1 MIGGGSLALDLGSAV
16 GYLLLDTSNFKKGL
30 TTASQ
35 DMQTFFD
42 KSTKAGDKM
51 TALSSAMGKVGS
63 TLTKTVTLPLVGLG
77 TLSVKT
83 AATFE
88 SAMSQVQATMGLTA
102 DSTADLNGQTVN
114 TMDALSSLAKQ
125 MGAETKF
132 SATEAAEAINNM
144 AMAGYTVNEI
154 YGALPEVLN
163 LASAGALDLDYA
175 TQLAANGLNVMGYG
189 TDRLS
194 ELSNKLAVT
203 ASSAY
208 GSVSDFG
215 EGLLVAGGAAK
226 SANLNFTDI
235 FTALGILGDAGI
247 SAAEGGTKLRNVIL
261 SLYAPTDVAAE
272 ELNTLGIQTQDANG
286 NVRDFQEVLK
296 DLSGALDELS
306 EADRINAI
314 NTIFNKADIAGVNAL
329 LSNCTDRWDE
339 LSSTIDNAGDAA
351 GQMSD
356 TQLNNLNGQLTILK
370 SGLEGLAIAFGEAL
384 LPLVKDVTAFIQ
396 SVVTWLNN
404 LNDEQVQT
412 ITKVLEFAAAL
423 GPILL
428 IGSKVVAGL
437 NSIATLITNFAPL
450 VTTFGSTVAGLAAP
464 ILAVIAVIA
473 ALKLAWDNNFGGMR
487 DKLTEFADTVTD
499 RVTVIANFLQTVFTA
514 FMGVI
519 TELWNSNWMNI
530 RLIFE
535 DVWNAIET
543 IFSSVIA
550 VLTNAI
556 SLFLNV
562 ITGNWSGAWENIK
575 AIFGA
580 VWDAIVSLLN
590 LGLDSILNLFGVI
603 LPSIGQAA
611 TNAWNAIKT
620 AFVNVWNSI
629 IGWFKTAIND
639 PEEIL
644 LTLVPKMLAAGAQIF
659 NSLWDGLK
667 GVWES
672 ITSWVSDCVDWITE
686 KVTFW
691 QNQSDKVSQSS
702 GSTNGSHASGL
713 DYVPFDGYRAT
724 LHQGERVLTQE
735 ENKYYNNGYRSG
747 GNTFNFYS
755 PEAIDAVTA
764 AREFKKV
771 QRQLAEGVS

>member
-1 MIGGGSLALDLGSAV
+1 MALDLGSAV

-51 TALSSAMGKVGS
+51 TALSSSMGKVGS

-102 DSTADLNGQTVN
+102 DSTSELNGQTVN

-144 AMAGYTVNEI
+144 AMAGYDVNEI

-226 SANLNFTDI
+226 SANLDFTDI

-261 SLYAPTDVAAE
+261 SLYAPTDTAAE

-286 NVRDFQEVLK
+286 NVRDFQDVLK
-296 DLSGALDELS
+296 DLSGALDGLS
-306 EADRINAI
+306 ESDRLNAI

-370 SGLEGLAIAFGEAL
+370 SGLEGLGIAFGEAL
-384 LPLVKDVTAFIQ
+384 LPFVKDVTAFIQ
-396 SVVTWLNN
+396 SIVTWLNS

-412 ITKVLEFAAAL
+412 ISRILEIAAAV
-423 GPILL
+423 GPLLL

-437 NSIATLITNFAPL
+437 NSIAALVANFAPL
-450 VTTFGSTVAGLAAP
+450 VTAFGSTVAGLAVP
-464 ILAVIAVIA
+464 ILAVVAVIA
-473 ALKLAWDNNFGGMR
+473 ALKLAWDTNFGGMR
-487 DKLTEFADTVTD
+487 DTLTEFIDTVTD
-499 RVTVIANFLQTVFTA
+499 RVTVIAEFLQTIFTA
-514 FMGVI
+514 FMGVLTNI
-519 TELWNSNWMNI
+519 WQSNWMNI

-535 DVWNAIET
+535 DVWNVIET
-543 IFSSVIA
+543 VFGSVIE
-550 VLTNAI
+550 VITNAL

-575 AIFGA
+575 SIFSA
-580 VWDAIVSLLN
+580 VWDAIGSLLN
-590 LGLDSILNLFGVI
+590 LALDLILNAFVVVIPKLFM
-603 LPSIGQAA
+603 AA
-611 TNAWNAIKT
+611 TNAWNSIKDAFSQVWDAIM
-620 AFVNVWNSI
+620 S
-629 IGWFKTAIND
+629 WFGEAIND
-639 PEEIL
+639 PVGTVESI
-644 LTLVPKMLAAGAQIF
+644 AGALFDAGASIF

-667 GVWES
+667 SIWEG
-672 ITSWVSDCVDWITE
+672 IVSWVEDCVNWISE
-686 KVTFW
+686 KVKFW
-691 QNQSDKVSQSS
+691 RDQSNKVAQSS
-702 GSTNGSHASGL
+702 GSSNGSHASGL

-735 ENKYYNNGYRSG
+735 ENKRYNNGYRSG
-747 GNTFNFYS
+747 GDTFNFYS

>member
-1 MIGGGSLALDLGSAV
+1 MALDLGSAV

-102 DSTADLNGQTVN
+102 DSTAELNGQTVN

-144 AMAGYTVNEI
+144 AMAGYDVNEI

-226 SANLNFTDI
+226 SANLDFTDI

-261 SLYAPTDVAAE
+261 SLYAPTDTGAE
-272 ELNTLGIQTQDANG
+272 KLEALGVQTQDADG

-296 DLSGALDELS
+296 DLGGALDGLS
-306 EADRINAI
+306 ESDRLNAI

-339 LSSTIDNAGDAA
+339 LSATIDNAGDAA
-351 GQMSD
+351 GQMSE
-356 TQLNNLNGQLTILK
+356 TQLDNLNGQLTILK

-396 SVVTWLNN
+396 NVVTWLND

-412 ITKVLEFAAAL
+412 ITRILEIAAAV
-423 GPILL
+423 GPLLL

-437 NSIATLITNFAPL
+437 NSIATLIGNFAPL
-450 VTTFGSTVAGLAAP
+450 VATFGSTIAGLAAP
-464 ILAVIAVIA
+464 ILAVIAVIV
-473 ALKLAWDNNFGGMR
+473 ALKLAWDTNFGGMR
-487 DKLTEFADTVTD
+487 DTLTEFIDTVTD
-499 RVTVIANFLQTVFTA
+499 RVTVIAEFLQTIFTA

-535 DVWNAIET
+535 DVWNVIET
-543 IFSSVIA
+543 VFGSVIE
-550 VLTNAI
+550 VITNAL

-575 AIFGA
+575 AIFSA
-580 VWDAIVSLLN
+580 VWDAIVSVFN
-590 LGLDSILNLFGVI
+590 LALDAILNLFGVI

-611 TNAWNAIKT
+611 TNVINAVKE
-620 AFVNVWNSI
+620 AFVNTWNSVVE
-629 IGWFKTAIND
+629 WFTTAVQD
-639 PEEIL
+639 PVQTIEDI
-644 LTLVPKMLAAGAQIF
+644 KDAMFSAGAAAF
-659 NSLWDGLK
+659 SALWDGLK
-667 GVWES
+667 SIWES
-672 ITSWVSDCVDWITE
+672 ITSWVSECVSWLSE
-686 KVTFW
+686 KVKFW
-691 QNQSDKVSQSS
+691 QDQSSKVSQSS
-702 GSTNGSHASGL
+702 GSNGSHASGL

-735 ENKYYNNGYRSG
+735 ENKRYSKGYSSG
-747 GNTFNFYS
+747 GDTFNFYS

>member
-1 MIGGGSLALDLGSAV
+1 MALDLGSAV

-102 DSTADLNGQTVN
+102 DSTSELNGQTVN
-114 TMDALSSLAKQ
+114 TMDSLSSLAKQ

-144 AMAGYTVNEI
+144 AMAGYGVNEI

-226 SANLNFTDI
+226 SANLDFTDI

-261 SLYAPTDVAAE
+261 SLYAPTDTAAE

-286 NVRDFQEVLK
+286 NVRDFQDVLK
-296 DLSGALDELS
+296 DLSGALDGLS
-306 EADRINAI
+306 ESDRLNAI

-370 SGLEGLAIAFGEAL
+370 SGLEGLGIAFGEAL

-396 SVVTWLNN
+396 SIVTWLNG

-412 ITKVLEFAAAL
+412 ISRILEIAAAV
-423 GPILL
+423 GPLLL
-428 IGSKVVAGL
+428 IGSKVVNGL
-437 NSIATLITNFAPL
+437 NSIATLVANFAPL
-450 VTTFGSTVAGLAAP
+450 LTTFGSTVAGLAVP
-464 ILAVIAVIA
+464 ILAVVAVIA
-473 ALKLAWDNNFGGMR
+473 ALKLAWDTNFGGMR
-487 DKLTEFADTVTD
+487 DTLTEFIDTVTD
-499 RVTVIANFLQTVFTA
+499 RVTVIAEFLQTIFTA

-519 TELWNSNWMNI
+519 TNIWQSNWMNI

-535 DVWNAIET
+535 DVWNVIET
-543 IFSSVIA
+543 VFGSVIE
-550 VLTNAI
+550 VITNAL

-575 AIFGA
+575 SIFSA
-580 VWDAIVSLLN
+580 VWDAIGSLLN
-590 LGLDSILNLFGVI
+590 LALDLILNAFVVVIPKLFM
-603 LPSIGQAA
+603 AA
-611 TNAWNAIKT
+611 TNAWNSIKDAFSQVWDAIM
-620 AFVNVWNSI
+620 S
-629 IGWFKTAIND
+629 WFGEAIND
-639 PEEIL
+639 PVGTVESI
-644 LTLVPKMLAAGAQIF
+644 AGALFDAGASIF

-667 GVWES
+667 SIWEG
-672 ITSWVSDCVDWITE
+672 IVSWVEDCVNWISE
-686 KVTFW
+686 KVKFW
-691 QNQSDKVSQSS
+691 RDQSNKVAQSS
-702 GSTNGSHASGL
+702 GSSNGSHASGL

-735 ENKYYNNGYRSG
+735 ENKRYNNGYRSG
-747 GNTFNFYS
+747 GDTFNFYS

>member
-1 MIGGGSLALDLGSAV
+1 MALDLGSAV
-16 GYLLLDTSNFKKGL
+16 GYLLLDTSSFKKGL

-63 TLTKTVTLPLVGLG
+63 TLTKSVTLPLVGLG

-102 DSTADLNGQTVN
+102 DSTSELNGQTVN
-114 TMDALSSLAKQ
+114 TMDSLSSLAKQ

-144 AMAGYTVNEI
+144 AMAGYDVNEI
-154 YGALPEVLN
+154 YDALPEVLN

-226 SANLNFTDI
+226 SANLDFTDI

-247 SAAEGGTKLRNVIL
+247 SASEGGTKLRNVIL
-261 SLYAPTDVAAE
+261 SLYAPTDTGAQKLEA
-272 ELNTLGIQTQDANG
+272 LGVQTQDADG
-286 NVRDFQEVLK
+286 NVRDFQDVLK
-296 DLSGALDELS
+296 DLSGALDGLS
-306 EADRINAI
+306 ESDRLNAI

-351 GQMSD
+351 GQMSE
-356 TQLNNLNGQLTILK
+356 TQLDNLNGQLTILK

-396 SVVTWLNN
+396 SLVTWLNN
-404 LNDEQVQT
+404 LDESQVQT
-412 ITKVLEFAAAL
+412 ITKILELAAAI

-428 IGSKVVAGL
+428 IGSKIVAGINML
-437 NSIATLITNFAPL
+437 TTLF
-450 VTTFGSTVAGLAAP
+450 TTFGPIVATIGSTVAGIAAP
-464 ILAVIAVIA
+464 ILAVIAAIV
-473 ALKLAWDNNFGGMR
+473 ALKLAWDTNFGGMR
-487 DKLTEFADTVTD
+487 DTIMNFISTVID
-499 RVTVIANFLQTVFTA
+499 RVTVIASFLQSAFTT
-514 FMGVI
+514 MMTVI
-519 TELWNSNWMNI
+519 TGLWNSNWMNI

-543 IFSSVIA
+543 IFGSVVTI
-550 VLTNAI
+550 LTSAI
-556 SLFLNV
+556 SLFLNI

-590 LGLDSILNLFGVI
+590 LGLDAILNLFGVI

-611 TNAWNAIKT
+611 TNAWNAIKD
-620 AFVNVWNSI
+620 AFLNVWDAIMS
-629 IGWFKTAIND
+629 WFKEAIHD
-639 PEEIL
+639 PEETIL
-644 LTLVPKMLAAGAQIF
+644 GIADALFNAGASIF
-659 NSLWDGLK
+659 TSLWNGLK
-667 GVWES
+667 SIWSS
-672 ITSWVSDCVDWITE
+672 ITSWVSDCVSWITE
-686 KVTFW
+686 KVSFW
-691 QNQSDKVSQSS
+691 QDQSSKVSQSS
-702 GSTNGSHASGL
+702 GSSNGSHASGL

-735 ENKYYNNGYRSG
+735 ENKRYNNGYRSG
-747 GNTFNFYS
+747 GDTFNFYS
-755 PEAIDAVTA
+755 PESIDAVTA

>member
-1 MIGGGSLALDLGSAV
+1 MALDLGSAV
-16 GYLLLDTSNFKKGL
+16 GYLLLDTSSFRKGL

-42 KSTKAGDKM
+42 KSAKAGDKM
-51 TALSSAMGKVGS
+51 TALSSAMGKAGS

-77 TLSVKT
+77 TISVKT

-102 DSTADLNGQTVN
+102 DSTSELKGQTVN
-114 TMDALSSLAKQ
+114 TMDSLSSLAKQ

-144 AMAGYTVNEI
+144 AMAGYDVNEV
-154 YGALPEVLN
+154 YDALPEVLN

-226 SANLNFTDI
+226 SANLDFTDI

-247 SAAEGGTKLRNVIL
+247 SASEGGTKLRNVIL
-261 SLYAPTDVAAE
+261 SLYAPTDTAAK
-272 ELNTLGIQTQDANG
+272 ELKTLGIQTKDADG
-286 NVRDFQEVLK
+286 NVRNFQDVLK
-296 DLSGALDELS
+296 DLNGALDGLS
-306 EADRINAI
+306 ESDRLNAI

-356 TQLNNLNGQLTILK
+356 TQLDNLNGQLTILK

-396 SVVTWLNN
+396 SIVTWLNN
-404 LNDEQVQT
+404 LNESQVQT
-412 ITKVLEFAAAL
+412 IARILELAAAI

-428 IGSKVVAGL
+428 IGSKIVAGINML
-437 NSIATLITNFAPL
+437 TTLF
-450 VTTFGSTVAGLAAP
+450 TTFGPIVATIGTTVAGIAAP
-464 ILAVIAVIA
+464 ILAVIAAIV
-473 ALKLAWDNNFGGMR
+473 ALKLAWDTNFGGMR
-487 DKLTEFADTVTD
+487 DTIMSFISTVID
-499 RVTVIANFLQTVFTA
+499 RVTVIASFLQSAFTT
-514 FMGVI
+514 MMTII

-543 IFSSVIA
+543 IFGSVVTII
-550 VLTNAI
+550 TSAI

-590 LGLDSILNLFGVI
+590 LGLDAILNLFGVI

-611 TNAWNAIKT
+611 TNAWNAIKD
-620 AFVNVWNSI
+620 AFLNVWDAIMS
-629 IGWFKTAIND
+629 WFKEAIHD
-639 PEEIL
+639 PEETIL
-644 LTLVPKMLAAGAQIF
+644 GIADALFNAGASIF
-659 NSLWDGLK
+659 TSLWNGLK
-667 GVWES
+667 SIWSS
-672 ITSWVSDCVDWITE
+672 ITSWVSDCVSWITE
-686 KVTFW
+686 KVSFW
-691 QNQSDKVSQSS
+691 QDQSSKVSQSS
-702 GSTNGSHASGL
+702 GSSNGSHASGL

-735 ENKYYNNGYRSG
+735 ENKRYNNGYRSG
-747 GNTFNFYS
+747 GDTFNFYS
-755 PEAIDAVTA
+755 PESIDAVTA

>member
-114 TMDALSSLAKQ
+114 TMDSLSSLAKQ

-144 AMAGYTVNEI
+144 AMAGYDVNEI

-272 ELNTLGIQTQDANG
+272 ELNTLGIQTQDADG

-296 DLSGALDELS
+296 DLSGALDGLS
-306 EADRINAI
+306 ESDRLNAI

-450 VTTFGSTVAGLAAP
+450 VTAFVSTVAGLAAP

-473 ALKLAWDNNFGGMR
+473 ALKLAWDTNFGGMQ
-487 DKLTEFADTVTD
+487 DTLTEFIDTVTD
-499 RVTVIANFLQTVFTA
+499 RVTVIAEFLQTIFTA
-514 FMGVI
+514 FIGVFI
-519 TELWNSNWMNI
+519 DNWQSNWMNI

-543 IFSSVIA
+543 VFGSVIE
-550 VLTNAI
+550 VITNAL

-562 ITGNWSGAWENIK
+562 ITLNWSGAWENIK
-575 AIFGA
+575 SIFSA
-580 VWDAIVSLLN
+580 VWDAIGSLLT
-590 LGLDSILNLFGVI
+590 LALDLILNDFVVIIPSLFM
-603 LPSIGQAA
+603 AA
-611 TNAWNAIKT
+611 TNAWNSIKDAFSQVWDAIM
-620 AFVNVWNSI
+620 S
-629 IGWFKTAIND
+629 WFNGAIND
-639 PEEIL
+639 PVGTVESI
-644 LTLVPKMLAAGAQIF
+644 AGALFNAGASIF
-659 NSLWDGLK
+659 NSLWEGLK
-667 GVWES
+667 SIWEG
-672 ITSWVSDCVDWITE
+672 ITSWVEDCVSWISE
-686 KVTFW
+686 KVQFW
-691 QNQSDKVSQSS
+691 RDQSNKVAQSS
-702 GSTNGSHASGL
+702 GSSNGSHASGL

-735 ENKYYNNGYRSG
+735 ENKRYNNGYRSG
-747 GNTFNFYS
+747 GDTFNFYS

>member
-30 TTASQ
+30 TTALQ

-51 TALSSAMGKVGS
+51 TALSSAMRKTGS

-77 TLSVKT
+77 TVSVKT

-102 DSTADLNGQTVN
+102 DSTSELKGQTVN
-114 TMDALSSLAKQ
+114 TMDSLSSLAKQ

-132 SATEAAEAINNM
+132 SATEAAEALNNM
-144 AMAGYTVNEI
+144 AMAGYNVNEI
-154 YGALPEVLN
+154 YDALPEVLN

-296 DLSGALDELS
+296 DLSGALDGLS
-306 EADRINAI
+306 EADRIDAI

-351 GQMSD
+351 EQMSD
-356 TQLNNLNGQLTILK
+356 TQLDNLNGQLTILM

-450 VTTFGSTVAGLAAP
+450 VSAFGSTIAGLAVP
-464 ILAVIAVIA
+464 ILAVIGIIA

-487 DKLTEFADTVTD
+487 DKLTEFVDTVTD

-550 VLTNAI
+550 ILTNAI

-629 IGWFKTAIND
+629 IEWFKTAIND

-691 QNQSDKVSQSS
+691 QKQSDKVSQSS

-735 ENKYYNNGYRSG
+735 ENKYYNSGYRSG
-747 GNTFNFYS
+747 GDTFNFYS

>member
-1 MIGGGSLALDLGSAV
+1 MALDLGSAV

-51 TALSSAMGKVGS
+51 TALSSSMGKVGS

-102 DSTADLNGQTVN
+102 DSTSELNGQTVN

-144 AMAGYTVNEI
+144 AMAGYDVNEI

-226 SANLNFTDI
+226 SANLDFTDI

-261 SLYAPTDVAAE
+261 SLYAPTDTAAE

-286 NVRDFQEVLK
+286 NVRDFQDVLK
-296 DLSGALDELS
+296 DLSGALDGLS
-306 EADRINAI
+306 ESDRLNAI

-370 SGLEGLAIAFGEAL
+370 SGLEGLGIAFGEAL

-396 SVVTWLNN
+396 SIVTWLNS

-412 ITKVLEFAAAL
+412 LSRILEIAAAV
-423 GPILL
+423 GPLLL
-428 IGSKVVAGL
+428 IGSKVVSGL
-437 NSIATLITNFAPL
+437 NSIATLVTNFAPL
-450 VTTFGSTVAGLAAP
+450 LTTFGSTVAGLAVP
-464 ILAVIAVIA
+464 ILAVVAVIA
-473 ALKLAWDNNFGGMR
+473 ALKLAWDTNFGGMR
-487 DKLTEFADTVTD
+487 DTLTEFIDTVTD
-499 RVTVIANFLQTVFTA
+499 RVTVIAEFLQTIFTA
-514 FMGVI
+514 FMGVLTNI
-519 TELWNSNWMNI
+519 WQSNWMNI

-535 DVWNAIET
+535 DVWNVIET
-543 IFSSVIA
+543 VFGSVIE
-550 VLTNAI
+550 VITNAL

-575 AIFGA
+575 SIFSA
-580 VWDAIVSLLN
+580 VWDAIGSLLN
-590 LGLDSILNLFGVI
+590 LALDLILNAFVVVIPKLFM
-603 LPSIGQAA
+603 AA
-611 TNAWNAIKT
+611 TNAWNSIKDAFSQVWDAIM
-620 AFVNVWNSI
+620 S
-629 IGWFKTAIND
+629 WFGEAIND
-639 PEEIL
+639 PVGTVESI
-644 LTLVPKMLAAGAQIF
+644 AGALFDAGASIF

-667 GVWES
+667 SIWEG
-672 ITSWVSDCVDWITE
+672 IVSWVEDCVSWISE
-686 KVTFW
+686 KVKFW
-691 QNQSDKVSQSS
+691 RDQSNKVAQSS
-702 GSTNGSHASGL
+702 GSSNGSHASGL

-735 ENKYYNNGYRSG
+735 ENKRYNNGYRSG
-747 GNTFNFYS
+747 GDTFNFYS

>member
-1 MIGGGSLALDLGSAV
+1 MALDLGSAV

-51 TALSSAMGKVGS
+51 TALSSAMRKTGS

-77 TLSVKT
+77 TVSVKT

-102 DSTADLNGQTVN
+102 DSTSELKGQTVN
-114 TMDALSSLAKQ
+114 TMDSLSSLAKQ

-132 SATEAAEAINNM
+132 SATEAAEALNNM
-144 AMAGYTVNEI
+144 AMAGYNVNEI
-154 YGALPEVLN
+154 YDALPEVLN

-247 SAAEGGTKLRNVIL
+247 SASEGGTKLRNVIL

-296 DLSGALDELS
+296 DLSGALDGLS

-351 GQMSD
+351 EQMSD
-356 TQLNNLNGQLTILK
+356 TQLDNLNGQLTILM

-450 VTTFGSTVAGLAAP
+450 VSAFGSTIAGLAVP
-464 ILAVIAVIA
+464 ILAVIGIIA

-487 DKLTEFADTVTD
+487 DKLTEFVDTVTD

-550 VLTNAI
+550 ILTNAI

-691 QNQSDKVSQSS
+691 QKQSDKVSQSS

-735 ENKYYNNGYRSG
+735 ENKYYNSGYKSS

>member
-1 MIGGGSLALDLGSAV
+1 LALDLGSAV

-102 DSTADLNGQTVN
+102 DSTSELNGQTVN
-114 TMDALSSLAKQ
+114 TMDSLSSLAKQ

-144 AMAGYTVNEI
+144 AMAGYDVNEI

-226 SANLNFTDI
+226 SANLDFTDI

-261 SLYAPTDVAAE
+261 SLYAPTDTAAK
-272 ELNTLGIQTQDANG
+272 ELSTLGIETQDTNG
-286 NVRDFQEVLK
+286 NVRDFQDVLK
-296 DLSGALDELS
+296 DLSGALDGLS
-306 EADRINAI
+306 ESDRLEAI

-339 LSSTIDNAGDAA
+339 LSATIDNAGDAA
-351 GQMSD
+351 GQMSE
-356 TQLNNLNGQLTILK
+356 TQLDNLNGQLTILK

-396 SVVTWLNN
+396 NVVTWLNN

-412 ITKVLEFAAAL
+412 ITRILEIAAAV

-437 NSIATLITNFAPL
+437 NSIATLIGNFAPL

-464 ILAVIAVIA
+464 ILAVIAVIV
-473 ALKLAWDNNFGGMR
+473 ALKLAWDTNFGGMR
-487 DKLTEFADTVTD
+487 DTLTEFISTVTD
-499 RVTVIANFLQTVFTA
+499 RVTVIAEFLQTVFTA

-543 IFSSVIA
+543 IFGSVVTVITSA
-550 VLTNAI
+550 L
-556 SLFLNV
+556 SLFLNI

-575 AIFGA
+575 SIFSA
-580 VWDAIVSLLN
+580 VWDAIVSVFN
-590 LGLDSILNLFGVI
+590 LALDAILNLFGVI

-611 TNAWNAIKT
+611 TNVINAVSD
-620 AFVNVWNSI
+620 AFVNAWNSI
-629 IGWFKTAIND
+629 VEWFTTAVQD
-639 PEEIL
+639 PVQTIESI
-644 LTLVPKMLAAGAQIF
+644 KDAMFSAGASAF
-659 NSLWDGLK
+659 TALWDGLK
-667 GVWES
+667 GIWES
-672 ITSWVSDCVDWITE
+672 ITSWVSECVSWITK
-686 KVTFW
+686 KVKFW
-691 QNQSDKVSQSS
+691 QDQSGKVSQSS
-702 GSTNGSHASGL
+702 GSNGSHASGL

-735 ENKYYNNGYRSG
+735 ENKRYSSGYGSG
-747 GNTFNFYS
+747 GDTFNFYS

>member
-30 TTASQ
+30 TTALQ

-51 TALSSAMGKVGS
+51 TALSSAMRKTGS

-77 TLSVKT
+77 TVSVKT

-102 DSTADLNGQTVN
+102 DSTSELKGQTVN
-114 TMDALSSLAKQ
+114 TMDSLSSLAKQ

-132 SATEAAEAINNM
+132 SATEAAEALNNM
-144 AMAGYTVNEI
+144 AMAGYNVNEI
-154 YGALPEVLN
+154 YDALPEVLN

-296 DLSGALDELS
+296 DLSGALDGLS

-351 GQMSD
+351 EQMSD
-356 TQLNNLNGQLTILK
+356 TQLDNLNGQLTILM

-450 VTTFGSTVAGLAAP
+450 VSAFGSTIAGLAVP
-464 ILAVIAVIA
+464 ILAVIGIIA

-487 DKLTEFADTVTD
+487 DKLTEFVDTVTD

-550 VLTNAI
+550 ILTNAI

-629 IGWFKTAIND
+629 IEWFKTAIND

-691 QNQSDKVSQSS
+691 QKQSDKVSQSS

-735 ENKYYNNGYRSG
+735 ENKYYNSGYRSG
-747 GNTFNFYS
+747 GDTFNFYS

>member
-1 MIGGGSLALDLGSAV
+1 MALDLGSAV

-114 TMDALSSLAKQ
+114 TMDSLSSLAKQ

-144 AMAGYTVNEI
+144 AMAGYDVNEI

-226 SANLNFTDI
+226 SANLDFTDI

-272 ELNTLGIQTQDANG
+272 ELNTLGIQTQDADG

-296 DLSGALDELS
+296 DLSGALDGLS
-306 EADRINAI
+306 ESDRLNAI

-384 LPLVKDVTAFIQ
+384 LPLVKDVTEFIQ
-396 SVVTWLNN
+396 NVVTWLNN
-404 LNDEQVQT
+404 LNDEQVQM

-437 NSIATLITNFAPL
+437 NSIAALITNFAPL
-450 VTTFGSTVAGLAAP
+450 VTAFGSTVAGLAAP

-473 ALKLAWDNNFGGMR
+473 ALKMAWDTNFGGMQ
-487 DKLTEFADTVTD
+487 DTITMFISTVTD
-499 RVTVIANFLQTVFTA
+499 RVTVITEFLQTAFTA
-514 FMGVI
+514 FMSVV

-543 IFSSVIA
+543 IFGSVVTVITSA
-550 VLTNAI
+550 L
-556 SLFLNV
+556 SLFLNL

-575 AIFGA
+575 SIFSA
-580 VWDAIVSLLN
+580 VWDAIGSLLT
-590 LGLDSILNLFGVI
+590 LALDLILNAFVVIIPSLFM
-603 LPSIGQAA
+603 AA
-611 TNAWNAIKT
+611 TNAWNSIKDAFSQVWDAIM
-620 AFVNVWNSI
+620 S
-629 IGWFKTAIND
+629 WFNGAIND
-639 PEEIL
+639 PVGTVEGIAGDL
-644 LTLVPKMLAAGAQIF
+644 FNAGASIF
-659 NSLWDGLK
+659 NSLWEGLK
-667 GVWES
+667 SIWEG
-672 ITSWVSDCVDWITE
+672 ITSWVEDCVSWISE
-686 KVTFW
+686 KVQFW
-691 QNQSDKVSQSS
+691 RDQSNKVAQSS
-702 GSTNGSHASGL
+702 GSSNGSHASGL

-735 ENKYYNNGYRSG
+735 ENKRYNNGYRSG
-747 GNTFNFYS
+747 GDTFNFYS

>member
-16 GYLLLDTSNFKKGL
+16 GYLLLDTSNFKKSL

-51 TALSSAMGKVGS
+51 TALSSAMGKAGS

-102 DSTADLNGQTVN
+102 DSTSELNGQTVN
-114 TMDALSSLAKQ
+114 TMDSLSSLAKQ

-144 AMAGYTVNEI
+144 AMAGYDVNEI

-296 DLSGALDELS
+296 DLSGALDGLS

-351 GQMSD
+351 EQMSD
-356 TQLNNLNGQLTILK
+356 TQLDNLNGQLTILM

-450 VTTFGSTVAGLAAP
+450 VSAFGSTIAGLAVP
-464 ILAVIAVIA
+464 ILAVIGIIA

-487 DKLTEFADTVTD
+487 DKLTEFVDTVTD

-550 VLTNAI
+550 ILTNAI

-575 AIFGA
+575 VIFGA

-691 QNQSDKVSQSS
+691 QKQSDKVSQSS

-747 GNTFNFYS
+747 GDTFNFYS

>member
-1 MIGGGSLALDLGSAV
+1 MALDLGSAV
-16 GYLLLDTSNFKKGL
+16 GYLLLDTSSFKKGL

-51 TALSSAMGKVGS
+51 TALSSSMGKVGS

-114 TMDALSSLAKQ
+114 TMDSLSSLAKQ

-144 AMAGYTVNEI
+144 AMAGYDVNEI

-189 TDRLS
+189 TDRLA

-226 SANLNFTDI
+226 SANLDFTDI

-272 ELNTLGIQTQDANG
+272 ELNTLGIQTQDADG

-296 DLSGALDELS
+296 DLSGALDGLS
-306 EADRINAI
+306 ESDRLNAI

-384 LPLVKDVTAFIQ
+384 LPLVKDVTAAIQ
-396 SVVTWLNN
+396 AIVTWLNN

-450 VTTFGSTVAGLAAP
+450 ITAFGSTIAGIAAP

-473 ALKLAWDNNFGGMR
+473 ALKLAWDTNFGGMQ
-487 DKLTEFADTVTD
+487 DTLKEFIDTVTD
-499 RVTVIANFLQTVFTA
+499 RVTIIAKFLQTAFKA
-514 FMGVI
+514 FMSVV

-543 IFSSVIA
+543 IFGSVVTVITSA
-550 VLTNAI
+550 L
-556 SLFLNV
+556 SLFLNL
-562 ITGNWSGAWENIK
+562 ITGNWSGAWQNIK
-575 AIFGA
+575 SIFSA
-580 VWDAIVSLLN
+580 VWDAIGSLLT
-590 LGLDSILNLFGVI
+590 LALDLILNAFVVIIPSLFM
-603 LPSIGQAA
+603 AA
-611 TNAWNAIKT
+611 TNAWNSIKDAFAQVWDAII
-620 AFVNVWNSI
+620 S
-629 IGWFKTAIND
+629 WFNGAIND
-639 PEEIL
+639 PVGTVESI
-644 LTLVPKMLAAGAQIF
+644 AGALFNAGASIF
-659 NSLWDGLK
+659 NSLWEGLK
-667 GVWES
+667 SIWGG
-672 ITSWVSDCVDWITE
+672 ITSWVEGCVSWISE
-686 KVTFW
+686 KVQFW
-691 QNQSDKVSQSS
+691 RDQSNKVAQSS
-702 GSTNGSHASGL
+702 GSANGSHASGL

-735 ENKYYNNGYRSG
+735 ENKRYNNGYRSG
-747 GNTFNFYS
+747 GDTFNFYS

>member
-1 MIGGGSLALDLGSAV
+1 MALDLGSAV
-16 GYLLLDTSNFKKGL
+16 GYLLLDTSSFKKGL

-51 TALSSAMGKVGS
+51 TALSSAMRKTGS

-77 TLSVKT
+77 TVSVKT

-102 DSTADLNGQTVN
+102 DSTSELKGQTVN
-114 TMDALSSLAKQ
+114 TMDSLSSLAKQ

-144 AMAGYTVNEI
+144 AMAGYDVNEV
-154 YGALPEVLN
+154 YAALPEVLN

-296 DLSGALDELS
+296 DLSGALDGLS

-351 GQMSD
+351 EQMSD
-356 TQLNNLNGQLTILK
+356 TQLDNLNGQLTILM

-428 IGSKVVAGL
+428 IGSKVVTGL
-437 NSIATLITNFAPL
+437 NSIVTLITNFAPL
-450 VTTFGSTVAGLAAP
+450 VSAFGSTIAGLAAP
-464 ILAVIAVIA
+464 ILAVIAIIV

-550 VLTNAI
+550 VLTNTI

-691 QNQSDKVSQSS
+691 QKQSDKVSQSS

-735 ENKYYNNGYRSG
+735 ENKYYNSGYKSS

>member
-77 TLSVKT
+77 TVSVKT

-102 DSTADLNGQTVN
+102 DSTSELNDQTVN
-114 TMDALSSLAKQ
+114 TMDSLSSLAKQ

-144 AMAGYTVNEI
+144 AMAGYDVNEI
-154 YGALPEVLN
+154 YDALPEVLN

-226 SANLNFTDI
+226 SANLNFTDV

-261 SLYAPTDVAAE
+261 SLYAPTDAAAE

-296 DLSGALDELS
+296 DLSGALDGLS

-351 GQMSD
+351 EQMSD
-356 TQLNNLNGQLTILK
+356 TQLDNLNGQLTILM

-428 IGSKVVAGL
+428 IGSKVVTGL
-437 NSIATLITNFAPL
+437 NSIVTLITNFAPL
-450 VTTFGSTVAGLAAP
+450 VSAFGSTIAGLAAP
-464 ILAVIAVIA
+464 ILAVIAIIV

-550 VLTNAI
+550 VLTNTI

-691 QNQSDKVSQSS
+691 QKQSDKVSQSS

-747 GNTFNFYS
+747 GDTFNFYS

>member
-1 MIGGGSLALDLGSAV
+1 MALDLGSAV

-51 TALSSAMGKVGS
+51 TALSSSMGKVGS

-102 DSTADLNGQTVN
+102 DSTSELNGQTVN
-114 TMDALSSLAKQ
+114 TMDSLSSLAKQ

-144 AMAGYTVNEI
+144 AMAGYDVNEI

-261 SLYAPTDVAAE
+261 SLYAPTDTAAE

-286 NVRDFQEVLK
+286 NVRDFQDVLK
-296 DLSGALDELS
+296 DLSGALDGLS
-306 EADRINAI
+306 ESDRLNAI

-370 SGLEGLAIAFGEAL
+370 SGLEGLGIAFGEAL

-396 SVVTWLNN
+396 SIVTWLNS

-412 ITKVLEFAAAL
+412 LSRILEIAAAV
-423 GPILL
+423 GPLLL
-428 IGSKVVAGL
+428 IGSKIVTGL
-437 NSIATLITNFAPL
+437 NSIATLVANFAPL
-450 VTTFGSTVAGLAAP
+450 LTTFGSTVAGLAAP

-473 ALKLAWDNNFGGMR
+473 ALKLAWDTNFGGMR
-487 DKLTEFADTVTD
+487 DTITTFISTVTD
-499 RVTVIANFLQTVFTA
+499 RVTVIAEFLQTAFTA
-514 FMGVI
+514 FMGVV

-543 IFSSVIA
+543 IFGSVVTVITSA
-550 VLTNAI
+550 L

-575 AIFGA
+575 SIFSA
-580 VWDAIVSLLN
+580 VWDAIGSLLN
-590 LGLDSILNLFGVI
+590 LALDLILNAFVVVIPKLFM
-603 LPSIGQAA
+603 AA
-611 TNAWNAIKT
+611 TNAWNSIKDAFSQVWDAIM
-620 AFVNVWNSI
+620 S
-629 IGWFKTAIND
+629 WFGEAIND
-639 PEEIL
+639 PVGTVESI
-644 LTLVPKMLAAGAQIF
+644 AGALFDAGASIF

-667 GVWES
+667 SIWEG
-672 ITSWVSDCVDWITE
+672 IVSWVEDCVNWISE
-686 KVTFW
+686 KVKFW
-691 QNQSDKVSQSS
+691 RDQSNKVAQSS
-702 GSTNGSHASGL
+702 GSSNGSHASGL

-735 ENKYYNNGYRSG
+735 ENKRYNNGYRSG
-747 GNTFNFYS
+747 GDTFNFYS

>member
-114 TMDALSSLAKQ
+114 TMDSLSSLAKQ

-144 AMAGYTVNEI
+144 AMAGYDVNEI

-272 ELNTLGIQTQDANG
+272 ELNTLGIQTQDADG

-296 DLSGALDELS
+296 DLSGALDGLS
-306 EADRINAI
+306 ESDRLNAI

-450 VTTFGSTVAGLAAP
+450 VTAFVSTVAGLAAP

-473 ALKLAWDNNFGGMR
+473 ALKLAWDTNFGGMQ
-487 DKLTEFADTVTD
+487 DTLTEFIDTVTD
-499 RVTVIANFLQTVFTA
+499 RVTVIAEFLQTIFTA
-514 FMGVI
+514 FIGVFI
-519 TELWNSNWMNI
+519 DNWQSNWMNI

-543 IFSSVIA
+543 VFGSVIE
-550 VLTNAI
+550 VITNAL

-562 ITGNWSGAWENIK
+562 ITLNWSGAWENIK
-575 AIFGA
+575 SIFSA
-580 VWDAIVSLLN
+580 VWDAIGSLLT
-590 LGLDSILNLFGVI
+590 LALDLILNDFVVIIPSLFM
-603 LPSIGQAA
+603 AA
-611 TNAWNAIKT
+611 TNAWNSIKDAFSQVWDAIM
-620 AFVNVWNSI
+620 S
-629 IGWFKTAIND
+629 WFNGAIND
-639 PEEIL
+639 PVGTVESIAGDL
-644 LTLVPKMLAAGAQIF
+644 FNAGASIF
-659 NSLWDGLK
+659 NSLWEGLK
-667 GVWES
+667 SIWEG
-672 ITSWVSDCVDWITE
+672 ITSWVEDCVSWISE
-686 KVTFW
+686 KVQFW
-691 QNQSDKVSQSS
+691 RDQSNKVAQSS
-702 GSTNGSHASGL
+702 GSSNGSHASGL

-735 ENKYYNNGYRSG
+735 ENKRYNNGYRSG
-747 GNTFNFYS
+747 GDTFNFYS

>member
-1 MIGGGSLALDLGSAV
+1 MALDLGSAV

-63 TLTKTVTLPLVGLG
+63 TLTKTATLPLVGLG

-102 DSTADLNGQTVN
+102 DSTSELKGQTVN
-114 TMDALSSLAKQ
+114 TMDSLSFLAKQ

-144 AMAGYTVNEI
+144 AMAGYDVNEI

-226 SANLNFTDI
+226 SANLDFTDI

-247 SAAEGGTKLRNVIL
+247 SASEGGTKLRNVIL
-261 SLYAPTDVAAE
+261 SLYAPTDIAAE
-272 ELNTLGIQTQDANG
+272 ELKTLGIQTKDADG
-286 NVRDFQEVLK
+286 NVRNFQDVLK
-296 DLSGALDELS
+296 DLSGALDGLS
-306 EADRINAI
+306 ESDRLNAI

-450 VTTFGSTVAGLAAP
+450 VTAFGSTVAGLAAP

-473 ALKLAWDNNFGGMR
+473 AIKLAWDTNFGGMQ
-487 DKLTEFADTVTD
+487 DTLTEFIDTVTD
-499 RVTVIANFLQTVFTA
+499 RVTVIVEFLQNIFTVFI
-514 FMGVI
+514 GVFI
-519 TELWNSNWMNI
+519 NNWQSNWINI

-535 DVWNAIET
+535 ETWNAIET
-543 IFSSVIA
+543 VFGSVIK
-550 VLTNAI
+550 VITNAL

-562 ITGNWSGAWENIK
+562 ITLNWSGAWENIK
-575 AIFGA
+575 SIFSA
-580 VWDAIVSLLN
+580 VLDAIGSLLN
-590 LGLDSILNLFGVI
+590 LALDLILNDFVVVIPTLFM
-603 LPSIGQAA
+603 AA
-611 TNAWNAIKT
+611 TNAWNSIKD
-620 AFVNVWNSI
+620 AFSQVWNAIMS
-629 IGWFKTAIND
+629 WFSRAIND
-639 PEEIL
+639 PVRTVESI
-644 LTLVPKMLAAGAQIF
+644 AGALFNAGVGIF
-659 NSLWDGLK
+659 SSLWDGLK
-667 GVWES
+667 SIWES

-691 QNQSDKVSQSS
+691 QKQSDKVSQSS

>member
-1 MIGGGSLALDLGSAV
+1 MALDLGSAV

-102 DSTADLNGQTVN
+102 DSTSELNGQTVN
-114 TMDALSSLAKQ
+114 TMDSLSSLAKQ

-144 AMAGYTVNEI
+144 AMAGYDVNEI

-226 SANLNFTDI
+226 SANLDFTDI

-261 SLYAPTDVAAE
+261 SLYAPTDTAAE

-286 NVRDFQEVLK
+286 NVRDFQDVLK
-296 DLSGALDELS
+296 DLSGALDGLS
-306 EADRINAI
+306 ESDRLNAI

-370 SGLEGLAIAFGEAL
+370 SGLEGLGIAFGEAL

-396 SVVTWLNN
+396 SIVTWLNS

-412 ITKVLEFAAAL
+412 ISRILEIAAAV
-423 GPILL
+423 GPLLL

-437 NSIATLITNFAPL
+437 NSIATLVTNFAPL
-450 VTTFGSTVAGLAAP
+450 ITTFGSTVAGLAAP

-473 ALKLAWDNNFGGMR
+473 ALKLAWDTNFGGMR
-487 DKLTEFADTVTD
+487 DTLTEFIDTVTD
-499 RVTVIANFLQTVFTA
+499 RVTVIAEFLQTIFTA
-514 FMGVI
+514 FMGVLTNI
-519 TELWNSNWMNI
+519 WQSNWMNI

-535 DVWNAIET
+535 DVWNVIET
-543 IFSSVIA
+543 VFGSVIEVITN
-550 VLTNAI
+550 VL

-575 AIFGA
+575 SIFSA
-580 VWDAIVSLLN
+580 VWDAIGSLLN
-590 LGLDSILNLFGVI
+590 LALDLILNAFVVVIPKLFM
-603 LPSIGQAA
+603 AA
-611 TNAWNAIKT
+611 TNAWNSIKDAFSQVWDAIM
-620 AFVNVWNSI
+620 S
-629 IGWFKTAIND
+629 WFGEAIND
-639 PEEIL
+639 PVGTVESI
-644 LTLVPKMLAAGAQIF
+644 AGALFDAGASIF

-667 GVWES
+667 SIWEG
-672 ITSWVSDCVDWITE
+672 IVSWVEDCVNWISE
-686 KVTFW
+686 KVKFW
-691 QNQSDKVSQSS
+691 RDQSNKVAQSS
-702 GSTNGSHASGL
+702 GSSNGSHASGL

-735 ENKYYNNGYRSG
+735 ENKRYNNGYRSG
-747 GNTFNFYS
+747 GDTFNFYS

>member
-1 MIGGGSLALDLGSAV
+1 MALDLGSAV
-16 GYLLLDTSNFKKGL
+16 GYLLLDTSSFKKGL

-42 KSTKAGDKM
+42 KSAKAGDKM

-77 TLSVKT
+77 TVSVKT

-102 DSTADLNGQTVN
+102 DSTSELNGQTVN
-114 TMDALSSLAKQ
+114 TMDSLSSLAKQ

-144 AMAGYTVNEI
+144 AMAGYDVNEV

-163 LASAGALDLDYA
+163 LASAGALSLDYA

-296 DLSGALDELS
+296 DLSGALDGLS

-384 LPLVKDVTAFIQ
+384 LPLVKDTTTFIQ
-396 SVVTWLNN
+396 NVVTWLNN
-404 LNDEQVQT
+404 LNDEQVQL
-412 ITKVLEFAAAL
+412 IARILEVAAAV

-437 NSIATLITNFAPL
+437 NSIAALITNFAPL
-450 VTTFGSTVAGLAAP
+450 ITAFGSTVAGLAAP

-473 ALKLAWDNNFGGMR
+473 ALKLAWDTNFGGMQ
-487 DKLTEFADTVTD
+487 DTLTEFIDTVTD
-499 RVTVIANFLQTVFTA
+499 RITIIAEFLQTIFTA
-514 FMGVI
+514 FIGVFI
-519 TELWNSNWMNI
+519 DNWQSNWINI

-535 DVWNAIET
+535 DAWNAIET
-543 IFSSVIA
+543 VFGSVIEVITN
-550 VLTNAI
+550 VL

-562 ITGNWSGAWENIK
+562 ITLNWSGAWENIK
-575 AIFGA
+575 SIFSA
-580 VWDAIVSLLN
+580 VWDAIGSLLN
-590 LGLDSILNLFGVI
+590 LALDLILNDFIVIIPTLFM
-603 LPSIGQAA
+603 AA
-611 TNAWNAIKT
+611 TNAWNSIKDAFSQVWDAIT
-620 AFVNVWNSI
+620 S
-629 IGWFKTAIND
+629 WFEEAIND
-639 PEEIL
+639 PVATVESI
-644 LTLVPKMLAAGAQIF
+644 AGALFDAGANIF
-659 NSLWDGLK
+659 NSLWEGLK
-667 GVWES
+667 SIWEGIS
-672 ITSWVSDCVDWITE
+672 SWVSE
-686 KVTFW
+686 KVQWLSEKVQFW
-691 QNQSDKVSQSS
+691 RNESNKVAGS
-702 GSTNGSHASGL
+702 GGSNGSHASGL

-735 ENKYYNNGYRSG
+735 ENKRYNDGYRSG
-747 GNTFNFYS
+747 GDTFNFYS

>member
-1 MIGGGSLALDLGSAV
+1 M
-16 GYLLLDTSNFKKGL
+16 
-30 TTASQ
+30 
-35 DMQTFFD
+35 
-42 KSTKAGDKM
+42 
-51 TALSSAMGKVGS
+51 
-63 TLTKTVTLPLVGLG
+63 
-77 TLSVKT
+77 
-83 AATFE
+83 
-88 SAMSQVQATMGLTA
+88 
-102 DSTADLNGQTVN
+102 
-114 TMDALSSLAKQ
+114 
-125 MGAETKF
+125 
-132 SATEAAEAINNM
+132 
-144 AMAGYTVNEI
+144 
-154 YGALPEVLN
+154 
-163 LASAGALDLDYA
+163 
-175 TQLAANGLNVMGYG
+175 
-189 TDRLS
+189 
-194 ELSNKLAVT
+194 
-203 ASSAY
+203 
-208 GSVSDFG
+208 
-215 EGLLVAGGAAK
+215 
-226 SANLNFTDI
+226 
-235 FTALGILGDAGI
+235 
-247 SAAEGGTKLRNVIL
+247 
-261 SLYAPTDVAAE
+261 
-272 ELNTLGIQTQDANG
+272 
-286 NVRDFQEVLK
+286 
-296 DLSGALDELS
+296 
-306 EADRINAI
+306 
-314 NTIFNKADIAGVNAL
+314 
-329 LSNCTDRWDE
+329 
-339 LSSTIDNAGDAA
+339 
-351 GQMSD
+351 
-356 TQLNNLNGQLTILK
+356 NNLNGQLTILK

-412 ITKVLEFAAAL
+412 ITKVLEFAAVL

-450 VTTFGSTVAGLAAP
+450 VSAFGSTIAGLAAP
-464 ILAVIAVIA
+464 ILAVIAIIV

-550 VLTNAI
+550 ILTNAI

-659 NSLWDGLK
+659 NSLWNGLK

-691 QNQSDKVSQSS
+691 QDQSSKVSQSS

-747 GNTFNFYS
+747 GDTFNFYS

>member
-1 MIGGGSLALDLGSAV
+1 MALDLGSAV

-102 DSTADLNGQTVN
+102 DSTSELNGQTVN

-144 AMAGYTVNEI
+144 AMAGYDVNEI

-226 SANLNFTDI
+226 SANLDFTDI

-261 SLYAPTDVAAE
+261 SLYAPTDTAAE

-286 NVRDFQEVLK
+286 NVRDFQDVLK
-296 DLSGALDELS
+296 DLSGALDGLS
-306 EADRINAI
+306 ESDRLNAI

-370 SGLEGLAIAFGEAL
+370 SGLEGLGIAFGEAL

-396 SVVTWLNN
+396 SIVTWLNS

-412 ITKVLEFAAAL
+412 LSRILEIAAAV
-423 GPILL
+423 GPLLL
-428 IGSKVVAGL
+428 IGSKIVTGL
-437 NSIATLITNFAPL
+437 NSIATLVANFAPL
-450 VTTFGSTVAGLAAP
+450 LTTFGSTVAGLAVP
-464 ILAVIAVIA
+464 ILAVVAVIA
-473 ALKLAWDNNFGGMR
+473 ALKLAWDTNFGGMR
-487 DKLTEFADTVTD
+487 DTLTEFIDTVTD
-499 RVTVIANFLQTVFTA
+499 RVTVIAEFLQTIFTA
-514 FMGVI
+514 FMGVLTNI
-519 TELWNSNWMNI
+519 WQSNWMNI

-535 DVWNAIET
+535 DVWNVIET
-543 IFSSVIA
+543 VFGSVIE
-550 VLTNAI
+550 VITNAL

-575 AIFGA
+575 SIFSA
-580 VWDAIVSLLN
+580 VWDAIGSLLN
-590 LGLDSILNLFGVI
+590 LALDLILNAFVVVIPKLFM
-603 LPSIGQAA
+603 AA
-611 TNAWNAIKT
+611 TNAWNSIKDAFSQVWDAIM
-620 AFVNVWNSI
+620 S
-629 IGWFKTAIND
+629 WFGEAIND
-639 PEEIL
+639 PVGTVESI
-644 LTLVPKMLAAGAQIF
+644 AGALFDAGASIF

-667 GVWES
+667 SIWEG
-672 ITSWVSDCVDWITE
+672 IVSWVEDCVNWISE
-686 KVTFW
+686 KVKFW
-691 QNQSDKVSQSS
+691 RDQSNKVAQSS
-702 GSTNGSHASGL
+702 GSSNGSHASGL

-735 ENKYYNNGYRSG
+735 ENKRYNNGYRSG
-747 GNTFNFYS
+747 GDTFNFYS

>member
-1 MIGGGSLALDLGSAV
+1 MALDLGSAV
-16 GYLLLDTSNFKKGL
+16 GYLLLDTSSFRKGL

-42 KSTKAGDKM
+42 KSAKAGDKM

-77 TLSVKT
+77 TISVKT

-114 TMDALSSLAKQ
+114 TMDSLSSLAKQ

-144 AMAGYTVNEI
+144 AMAGYDVNEI
-154 YGALPEVLN
+154 YDALPEVLN

-226 SANLNFTDI
+226 SANLDFTDI

-247 SAAEGGTKLRNVIL
+247 SASEGGTKLRNVIL
-261 SLYAPTDVAAE
+261 SLYAPTDTGAQKLEA
-272 ELNTLGIQTQDANG
+272 LGVQTQDADG
-286 NVRDFQEVLK
+286 NVRDFQDVLK
-296 DLSGALDELS
+296 DLSGALDGLS
-306 EADRINAI
+306 ESDRLNAI

-356 TQLNNLNGQLTILK
+356 TQLDNLNGQLTILK

-396 SVVTWLNN
+396 NVVTWLNS

-412 ITKVLEFAAAL
+412 ITRILELAAAI

-428 IGSKVVAGL
+428 IGSKIVAGINML
-437 NSIATLITNFAPL
+437 TTLF
-450 VTTFGSTVAGLAAP
+450 TTFGPIVATIGTTVAGIAAP
-464 ILAVIAVIA
+464 ILAVIAAIV
-473 ALKLAWDNNFGGMR
+473 ALKLAWDTNFGGMR
-487 DKLTEFADTVTD
+487 DTIMSFISTVID
-499 RVTVIANFLQTVFTA
+499 RVTVIASFLQSAFTTMMA
-514 FMGVI
+514 II

-543 IFSSVIA
+543 IFGSVVTII
-550 VLTNAI
+550 TSAI

-562 ITGNWSGAWENIK
+562 ITGNWSGAWDNIK

-590 LGLDSILNLFGVI
+590 LGLDAILNLFGVI

-611 TNAWNAIKT
+611 TNAWNAIKD
-620 AFVNVWNSI
+620 AFVNVWDAIMS
-629 IGWFKTAIND
+629 WFKEAIHD
-639 PEEIL
+639 PEETIL
-644 LTLVPKMLAAGAQIF
+644 GIADALFNAGASIF
-659 NSLWDGLK
+659 TSLWNGLK
-667 GVWES
+667 SVWSS
-672 ITSWVSDCVDWITE
+672 ITSWVSDCVGWITE
-686 KVTFW
+686 KVAFW
-691 QNQSDKVSQSS
+691 QDQSSKVSQSS
-702 GSTNGSHASGL
+702 GSSNGSHASGL

-735 ENKYYNNGYRSG
+735 ENKYYNNGYKSG
-747 GNTFNFYS
+747 GDTFNFYS

>member
-1 MIGGGSLALDLGSAV
+1 MALDLGSAV
-16 GYLLLDTSNFKKGL
+16 GYLLLDTSSFKKGL

-42 KSTKAGDKM
+42 KSAKAGDKM

-114 TMDALSSLAKQ
+114 TMDSLSSLAKQ

-144 AMAGYTVNEI
+144 AMAGYDVNEI

-226 SANLNFTDI
+226 SANLDFTDI

-247 SAAEGGTKLRNVIL
+247 SASEGGTKLRNVIL
-261 SLYAPTDVAAE
+261 SLYAPTDTGAQKLEA
-272 ELNTLGIQTQDANG
+272 LGVQTQDADG
-286 NVRDFQEVLK
+286 NVRDFQDVLK
-296 DLSGALDELS
+296 DLSGALDGLS
-306 EADRINAI
+306 ESDRLNAI

-351 GQMSD
+351 GQMSE
-356 TQLNNLNGQLTILK
+356 TQLDNLNGQLTILK

-396 SVVTWLNN
+396 SLVTWLNN
-404 LNDEQVQT
+404 LDESQVQT
-412 ITKVLEFAAAL
+412 ITKILELAAAI

-428 IGSKVVAGL
+428 IGSKIVAGINML
-437 NSIATLITNFAPL
+437 TTLF
-450 VTTFGSTVAGLAAP
+450 TTFGPIVATIGSTVAGIAAP
-464 ILAVIAVIA
+464 ILAVIAAIV
-473 ALKLAWDNNFGGMR
+473 ALKLAWDTNFGGMR
-487 DKLTEFADTVTD
+487 DTIMSFISTVID
-499 RVTVIANFLQTVFTA
+499 RVTVIASFLQSAFTTMMA
-514 FMGVI
+514 II

-543 IFSSVIA
+543 IFGSVVTII
-550 VLTNAI
+550 TSAI

-590 LGLDSILNLFGVI
+590 LGLDAILNLFGVI

-611 TNAWNAIKT
+611 TNAWNAIKD
-620 AFVNVWNSI
+620 AFLNVWDAIMS
-629 IGWFKTAIND
+629 WFKEAIHD
-639 PEEIL
+639 PEDTIL
-644 LTLVPKMLAAGAQIF
+644 GIADALFNAGASIF
-659 NSLWDGLK
+659 TSLWNGLK
-667 GVWES
+667 SIWSS
-672 ITSWVSDCVDWITE
+672 ITSWVSDCVGWITE
-686 KVTFW
+686 KVSFW
-691 QNQSDKVSQSS
+691 QDQSSKVSQSS
-702 GSTNGSHASGL
+702 GSSNGSHASGL

-735 ENKYYNNGYRSG
+735 ENKLYNNGYRSG
-747 GNTFNFYS
+747 GDTFNFYS

>member
-1 MIGGGSLALDLGSAV
+1 MALDLGSAV
-16 GYLLLDTSNFKKGL
+16 GYLLLDTSSFRKGL

-42 KSTKAGDKM
+42 KSAKAGDKM
-51 TALSSAMGKVGS
+51 TALSSAMGKAGS

-77 TLSVKT
+77 TISVKT

-102 DSTADLNGQTVN
+102 DSTSELKGQTVN
-114 TMDALSSLAKQ
+114 TMDSLSSLAKQ

-144 AMAGYTVNEI
+144 AMAGYDVNEI
-154 YGALPEVLN
+154 YDALPEVLN

-226 SANLNFTDI
+226 SANLDFTDI

-247 SAAEGGTKLRNVIL
+247 SASEGGTKLRNVIL
-261 SLYAPTDVAAE
+261 SLYAPTDTAAK
-272 ELNTLGIQTQDANG
+272 ELKTLGIQTKDADG
-286 NVRDFQEVLK
+286 NVRNFQDVLK
-296 DLSGALDELS
+296 DLNGALDGLS
-306 EADRINAI
+306 ESDRLNAI

-356 TQLNNLNGQLTILK
+356 TQLDNLNGQLTILK

-396 SVVTWLNN
+396 SIVTWLNN
-404 LNDEQVQT
+404 LNESQVQT
-412 ITKVLEFAAAL
+412 IARILELAAAI

-428 IGSKVVAGL
+428 IGSKIVAGINML
-437 NSIATLITNFAPL
+437 TTLF
-450 VTTFGSTVAGLAAP
+450 TTFGPIVATIGTTVAGIAAP
-464 ILAVIAVIA
+464 ILAVIAAIV
-473 ALKLAWDNNFGGMR
+473 ALKLAWDTNFGGMR
-487 DKLTEFADTVTD
+487 DTIMSFISTVID
-499 RVTVIANFLQTVFTA
+499 RVTVIASFLQSAFTT
-514 FMGVI
+514 MMTII

-543 IFSSVIA
+543 IFGSVVTII
-550 VLTNAI
+550 TSAI

-590 LGLDSILNLFGVI
+590 LGLDAILNLFGVI

-611 TNAWNAIKT
+611 TNAWNAIKD
-620 AFVNVWNSI
+620 AFLNVWDAIMS
-629 IGWFKTAIND
+629 WFKEAIHD
-639 PEEIL
+639 PEETIL
-644 LTLVPKMLAAGAQIF
+644 GIADALFNAGASIF
-659 NSLWDGLK
+659 TSLWNGLK
-667 GVWES
+667 SIWSS
-672 ITSWVSDCVDWITE
+672 ITSWVSDCVSWITE
-686 KVTFW
+686 KVSFW
-691 QNQSDKVSQSS
+691 QDQSSKVSQSS
-702 GSTNGSHASGL
+702 GSSNGSHASGL

-735 ENKYYNNGYRSG
+735 ENKRYNNGYRSG
-747 GNTFNFYS
+747 GDTFNFYS
-755 PEAIDAVTA
+755 PESIDAVTA

>member
-1 MIGGGSLALDLGSAV
+1 MALDLGSAV

-102 DSTADLNGQTVN
+102 DSTSELNGQTVN

-144 AMAGYTVNEI
+144 AMAGYDVNEI

-261 SLYAPTDVAAE
+261 SLYAPTDTAAE

-286 NVRDFQEVLK
+286 NVRDFQDVLK
-296 DLSGALDELS
+296 DLSGALDGLS
-306 EADRINAI
+306 ESDRLNAI

-370 SGLEGLAIAFGEAL
+370 SGLEGLGIAFGEAL

-396 SVVTWLNN
+396 SIVTWLNS

-412 ITKVLEFAAAL
+412 ISRILEIAAAV
-423 GPILL
+423 GPLLL

-437 NSIATLITNFAPL
+437 NSIATLVTNFAPL
-450 VTTFGSTVAGLAAP
+450 LTTFGSTVAGLAVP
-464 ILAVIAVIA
+464 ILAVVAVIA
-473 ALKLAWDNNFGGMR
+473 ALKLAWDTNFGGMR
-487 DKLTEFADTVTD
+487 DTLTEFIDTVTD
-499 RVTVIANFLQTVFTA
+499 RVTVIAEFLQTIFTA
-514 FMGVI
+514 FMGVLTNI
-519 TELWNSNWMNI
+519 WQSNWMNI

-535 DVWNAIET
+535 DVWNVIET
-543 IFSSVIA
+543 VFGSVIE
-550 VLTNAI
+550 VITNAL

-575 AIFGA
+575 SIFSA
-580 VWDAIVSLLN
+580 VWDAIGSLLN
-590 LGLDSILNLFGVI
+590 LALDLILNAFVVVIPKLFM
-603 LPSIGQAA
+603 AA
-611 TNAWNAIKT
+611 TNAWNSIKDAFSQVWDAIM
-620 AFVNVWNSI
+620 S
-629 IGWFKTAIND
+629 WFGEAIND
-639 PEEIL
+639 PVGTVESI
-644 LTLVPKMLAAGAQIF
+644 AGALFDAGASIF

-667 GVWES
+667 SIWEG
-672 ITSWVSDCVDWITE
+672 IVSWVEDCVNWISE
-686 KVTFW
+686 KVKFW
-691 QNQSDKVSQSS
+691 RDQSNKVAQSS
-702 GSTNGSHASGL
+702 GSSNGSHASGL

-735 ENKYYNNGYRSG
+735 ENKRYNNGYRSG
-747 GNTFNFYS
+747 GDTFNFYS

>member
-1 MIGGGSLALDLGSAV
+1 MALDLGSAV

-51 TALSSAMGKVGS
+51 TALSSSMGKVGS

-102 DSTADLNGQTVN
+102 DSTSELNGQTVN
-114 TMDALSSLAKQ
+114 TMDSLSSLAKQ

-144 AMAGYTVNEI
+144 AMAGYDVNEI

-261 SLYAPTDVAAE
+261 SLYAPTDTAAE

-286 NVRDFQEVLK
+286 NVRDFQDVLK
-296 DLSGALDELS
+296 DLSGALDGLS
-306 EADRINAI
+306 ESDRLNAI

-370 SGLEGLAIAFGEAL
+370 SGLEGLGIAFGEAL
-384 LPLVKDVTAFIQ
+384 LPLVKDITAFVQ
-396 SVVTWLNN
+396 NVVTWLNN

-412 ITKVLEFAAAL
+412 IARILEVAAAV
-423 GPILL
+423 GPLLL

-437 NSIATLITNFAPL
+437 NSIAALITNFAPL
-450 VTTFGSTVAGLAAP
+450 VTAFGSTVAGLAAP

-473 ALKLAWDNNFGGMR
+473 ALKLAWDTNFGGMQ
-487 DKLTEFADTVTD
+487 DTLTEFIDTVTD
-499 RVTVIANFLQTVFTA
+499 RVTVIAEFLQTIFTA
-514 FMGVI
+514 FMGVLTNI
-519 TELWNSNWMNI
+519 WQSNWMNI
-530 RLIFE
+530 QLIFG

-543 IFSSVIA
+543 IFGSVVE
-550 VLTNAI
+550 VLTNAL
-556 SLFLNV
+556 SLFLNI

-575 AIFGA
+575 AIFSA
-580 VWDAIVSLLN
+580 VWDAIASLLT
-590 LGLDSILNLFGVI
+590 LAFDSILNMFVVI
-603 LPSIGQAA
+603 IPTLGQAA
-611 TNAWNAIKT
+611 TNT
-620 AFVNVWNSI
+620 WNSI
-629 IGWFKTAIND
+629 KDAFSQVWDAITSWFGEAIND
-639 PEEIL
+639 PVATVESI
-644 LTLVPKMLAAGAQIF
+644 AGALFDAGANIF
-659 NSLWDGLK
+659 NSLWEGLK
-667 GVWES
+667 SIWEGIS
-672 ITSWVSDCVDWITE
+672 SWVEDCVSWISE
-686 KVTFW
+686 KVQFW
-691 QNQSDKVSQSS
+691 RDQSNKVAGS
-702 GSTNGSHASGL
+702 GGSNGSHASGL
-713 DYVPFDGYRAT
+713 DYVPFNGYRAT

-735 ENKYYNNGYRSG
+735 ENKRYRYNDGYRSG
-747 GNTFNFYS
+747 GDTFNFYS

>member
-1 MIGGGSLALDLGSAV
+1 MALDLGSAV

-102 DSTADLNGQTVN
+102 DSTSELNGQTVN
-114 TMDALSSLAKQ
+114 TMDSLSSLAKQ

-144 AMAGYTVNEI
+144 AMAGYDVNEI

-296 DLSGALDELS
+296 DLSGALDGLS

-384 LPLVKDVTAFIQ
+384 LPLVKDVTTFVQNI
-396 SVVTWLNN
+396 VTWLNN

-412 ITKVLEFAAAL
+412 IAKILEVAAAV
-423 GPILL
+423 GPLLL

-437 NSIATLITNFAPL
+437 NSIAALITNFAPL
-450 VTTFGSTVAGLAAP
+450 VTAFGSTVAGLAAP
-464 ILAVIAVIA
+464 ILAVIAIIA
-473 ALKLAWDNNFGGMR
+473 ALKLAWDTNFGGMR
-487 DKLTEFADTVTD
+487 DTLTEFIDTVTD
-499 RVTVIANFLQTVFTA
+499 RVTVIAEFLQTIFTA
-514 FMGVI
+514 FMGVLTNI
-519 TELWNSNWMNI
+519 WQSNWMNI
-530 RLIFE
+530 QLIFE
-535 DVWNAIET
+535 DVWNIIQT
-543 IFSSVIA
+543 VFGSVIA
-550 VLTNAI
+550 VITNAL

-575 AIFGA
+575 SIFSA
-580 VWDAIVSLLN
+580 VWDAIASLLTFA
-590 LGLDSILNLFGVI
+590 LDLILNTFVVVIPKLFM
-603 LPSIGQAA
+603 AA
-611 TNAWNAIKT
+611 TNAWNSIKDAFSQVWDAIT
-620 AFVNVWNSI
+620 S
-629 IGWFKTAIND
+629 WFSEAIND
-639 PEEIL
+639 PVATVESI
-644 LTLVPKMLAAGAQIF
+644 AGALFDAGASIF

-667 GVWES
+667 SIWEG
-672 ITSWVSDCVDWITE
+672 IVSWVEDCVSWISE
-686 KVTFW
+686 KVQFW
-691 QNQSDKVSQSS
+691 RDQSNKVAQSS
-702 GSTNGSHASGL
+702 GSSNGSHASGL

-735 ENKYYNNGYRSG
+735 ENKRYNDGYRSG
-747 GNTFNFYS
+747 GDTFNFYS

>member
-1 MIGGGSLALDLGSAV
+1 MALDLGSAV

-114 TMDALSSLAKQ
+114 TMDSLSSLAKQ

-144 AMAGYTVNEI
+144 AMAGYDVNEI

-272 ELNTLGIQTQDANG
+272 ELNTLGIQTQDADG

-296 DLSGALDELS
+296 DLSGALDGLS
-306 EADRINAI
+306 ESDRLNAI

-450 VTTFGSTVAGLAAP
+450 VTAFVSTVAGLAAP

-473 ALKLAWDNNFGGMR
+473 ALKLAWDTNFGGMQ
-487 DKLTEFADTVTD
+487 DTLTEFIDTVTD
-499 RVTVIANFLQTVFTA
+499 RVTVIAEFLQTIFTA
-514 FMGVI
+514 FIGVFI
-519 TELWNSNWMNI
+519 DNWQSNWMNI

-543 IFSSVIA
+543 VFGSVIE
-550 VLTNAI
+550 VITNAL

-562 ITGNWSGAWENIK
+562 ITLNWSGAWENIK
-575 AIFGA
+575 SIFSA
-580 VWDAIVSLLN
+580 VWDAIGSLLT
-590 LGLDSILNLFGVI
+590 LALDLILNDFVVIIPSLFM
-603 LPSIGQAA
+603 AA
-611 TNAWNAIKT
+611 TNAWNSIKDAFSQVWDAIM
-620 AFVNVWNSI
+620 S
-629 IGWFKTAIND
+629 WFNGAIND
-639 PEEIL
+639 PVGTVESIAGDL
-644 LTLVPKMLAAGAQIF
+644 FNAGASIF
-659 NSLWDGLK
+659 NSLWEGLK
-667 GVWES
+667 SIWEG
-672 ITSWVSDCVDWITE
+672 ITSWVEDCVSWISE
-686 KVTFW
+686 KVQFW
-691 QNQSDKVSQSS
+691 RDQSNKVAQSS
-702 GSTNGSHASGL
+702 GSSNGSHASGL

-735 ENKYYNNGYRSG
+735 ENKRYNNGYRSG
-747 GNTFNFYS
+747 GDTFNFYS

>member
-51 TALSSAMGKVGS
+51 TALSSAMRKVGS

-77 TLSVKT
+77 TVSVKT

-102 DSTADLNGQTVN
+102 DSTSELKGQTVN
-114 TMDALSSLAKQ
+114 TMDSLSSLAKQ

-144 AMAGYTVNEI
+144 AMAGYDVNEI

-226 SANLNFTDI
+226 SANLNFTDV

-296 DLSGALDELS
+296 DLSGALDGLS

-351 GQMSD
+351 EQMSD
-356 TQLNNLNGQLTILK
+356 TQLDNLNGQLTILM

-428 IGSKVVAGL
+428 IGSKVVTGL
-437 NSIATLITNFAPL
+437 NSIVTLITNFAPL
-450 VTTFGSTVAGLAAP
+450 VSAFGSTIAGLAAP
-464 ILAVIAVIA
+464 ILAVIAIIV

-550 VLTNAI
+550 VLTNTI

-691 QNQSDKVSQSS
+691 QKQSDKVSQSS

-735 ENKYYNNGYRSG
+735 ENKYYNSGYKSS

>member
-102 DSTADLNGQTVN
+102 DSTSELNGQTVN
-114 TMDALSSLAKQ
+114 TIGSLSSLAKQ

-144 AMAGYTVNEI
+144 AMAGYDVNEI

-226 SANLNFTDI
+226 SANLDFTDI

-247 SAAEGGTKLRNVIL
+247 SASEGGTKLRNVIL
-261 SLYAPTDVAAE
+261 SLYAPTDIAAK
-272 ELNTLGIQTQDANG
+272 ELKTLGIQTKDADG
-286 NVRDFQEVLK
+286 NVRNFQDVLK
-296 DLSGALDELS
+296 DLNGALDGLS
-306 EADRINAI
+306 ESDRLNAI

-356 TQLNNLNGQLTILK
+356 TQLDNLNGQLTILK
-370 SGLEGLAIAFGEAL
+370 SGLEGLAIAFGKAL

-396 SVVTWLNN
+396 SIVTWLNS
-404 LNDEQVQT
+404 LNESQVQT
-412 ITKVLEFAAAL
+412 IARILELAAAI

-428 IGSKVVAGL
+428 IGSKIVAGINML
-437 NSIATLITNFAPL
+437 TTLF
-450 VTTFGSTVAGLAAP
+450 TTFGPIVATIGSTVAGIAAP
-464 ILAVIAVIA
+464 ILAVIAAIV
-473 ALKLAWDNNFGGMR
+473 ALKLAWDTNFGGMR
-487 DKLTEFADTVTD
+487 DTIMSFISTVID
-499 RVTVIANFLQTVFTA
+499 RVTVIASFLQSAFTTMMA
-514 FMGVI
+514 II

-543 IFSSVIA
+543 IFGSVVTII
-550 VLTNAI
+550 TSAI

-590 LGLDSILNLFGVI
+590 LGLDAILNLFGVI

-611 TNAWNAIKT
+611 TNAWNAIKD
-620 AFVNVWNSI
+620 AFLNVWDAIMS
-629 IGWFKTAIND
+629 WFKEAIHD
-639 PEEIL
+639 PEETIL
-644 LTLVPKMLAAGAQIF
+644 GIADALFNAGASVF
-659 NSLWDGLK
+659 TSLWNGLK
-667 GVWES
+667 SVWSS
-672 ITSWVSDCVDWITE
+672 ITSWVSDCVSWITE
-686 KVTFW
+686 KVSFW
-691 QNQSDKVSQSS
+691 QDQSSKVSQSS
-702 GSTNGSHASGL
+702 GSSNGSHASGL

-735 ENKYYNNGYRSG
+735 ENKYYNSGYKSG
-747 GNTFNFYS
+747 GDTFNFYS

>member
-1 MIGGGSLALDLGSAV
+1 MALDLGSAV
-16 GYLLLDTSNFKKGL
+16 GYLLLDTSSFKKGL

-63 TLTKTVTLPLVGLG
+63 TLAKTVTLPLVGLG

-102 DSTADLNGQTVN
+102 DSTSELNGQTVN
-114 TMDALSSLAKQ
+114 TMDSLSSLAKQ

-144 AMAGYTVNEI
+144 AMAGYSVDEI
-154 YGALPEVLN
+154 YSALPEVLN

-189 TDRLS
+189 TDRLA

-226 SANLNFTDI
+226 SANLDFTDI

-261 SLYAPTDVAAE
+261 SLYAPTDTAAK
-272 ELNTLGIQTQDANG
+272 ELNTLGIETQDANG
-286 NVRDFQEVLK
+286 NVRDFQDVLK
-296 DLSGALDELS
+296 DLNGALDGLS
-306 EADRINAI
+306 ESDRLEAI

-339 LSSTIDNAGDAA
+339 LSTTIDNAGDAA
-351 GQMSD
+351 GQMSE
-356 TQLNNLNGQLTILK
+356 TQLDNLNGQLTILK

-396 SVVTWLNN
+396 SLVTWLNS
-404 LNDEQVQT
+404 LDESQVQI
-412 ITKVLEFAAAL
+412 ITRILELAAAI

-428 IGSKVVAGL
+428 IGSKVIAGINML
-437 NSIATLITNFAPL
+437 ATLF
-450 VTTFGSTVAGLAAP
+450 TTFGPIVATFSTTIAGLATP

-473 ALKLAWDNNFGGMR
+473 ALKLAWDTNFGGMR
-487 DKLTEFADTVTD
+487 DTIMNFISTVTD
-499 RVTVIANFLQTVFTA
+499 RVTVIASFLQSAFTA
-514 FMGVI
+514 MMAVI

-543 IFSSVIA
+543 VFGSVVTI
-550 VLTNAI
+550 LTNAV
-556 SLFLNV
+556 SLFLNI
-562 ITGNWSGAWENIK
+562 ITGNWSGAWNNIK

-590 LGLDSILNLFGVI
+590 LGLDAILNLFGVI

-629 IGWFKTAIND
+629 TEWFTTAVNE

-644 LTLVPKMLAAGAQIF
+644 VTLVPKMLDAGANIF

-667 GVWES
+667 SVWES

-691 QNQSDKVSQSS
+691 QKQSDKVSQSS

-713 DYVPFDGYRAT
+713 DYVPYDGYTAT
-724 LHQGERVLTQE
+724 LHRGERVLTQE
-735 ENKYYNNGYRSG
+735 ENASYGKSRG
-747 GNTFNFYS
+747 GDTFNFYS
-755 PEAIDAVTA
+755 PENIDAITA

-771 QRQLAEGVS
+771 QRQLAEGIL

>member
-1 MIGGGSLALDLGSAV
+1 MALDLGSAV

-102 DSTADLNGQTVN
+102 DSTSELNGQTVN

-144 AMAGYTVNEI
+144 AMAGYDVNEI

-226 SANLNFTDI
+226 SANLDFTDI

-261 SLYAPTDVAAE
+261 SLYAPTDTAAE

-286 NVRDFQEVLK
+286 NVRDFQDVLK
-296 DLSGALDELS
+296 DLSGALDGLS
-306 EADRINAI
+306 ESDRLNAI

-370 SGLEGLAIAFGEAL
+370 SGLEGLGIAFGEAL

-396 SVVTWLNN
+396 SIVTWLNS

-412 ITKVLEFAAAL
+412 LSRILEIAAAV
-423 GPILL
+423 GPLLL
-428 IGSKVVAGL
+428 IGSKIVTGL
-437 NSIATLITNFAPL
+437 NSIATLVANFAPL
-450 VTTFGSTVAGLAAP
+450 LTTFGSTVAGLAVP
-464 ILAVIAVIA
+464 ILAVVAVIA
-473 ALKLAWDNNFGGMR
+473 ALKLAWDTNFGGMR
-487 DKLTEFADTVTD
+487 DTLTEFIDTVTD
-499 RVTVIANFLQTVFTA
+499 RVTVIAEFLQTIFTA
-514 FMGVI
+514 FMGVLKNI
-519 TELWNSNWMNI
+519 WQSNWMNI

-535 DVWNAIET
+535 DVWNVIET
-543 IFSSVIA
+543 VFGSVIE
-550 VLTNAI
+550 VITNAL

-575 AIFGA
+575 SIFSA
-580 VWDAIVSLLN
+580 VWDAIGSLLN
-590 LGLDSILNLFGVI
+590 LALDLILNAFVVVIPKLFM
-603 LPSIGQAA
+603 AA
-611 TNAWNAIKT
+611 TNAWNSIKDAFSQVWDAIM
-620 AFVNVWNSI
+620 S
-629 IGWFKTAIND
+629 WFGEAIND
-639 PEEIL
+639 PVGTVESI
-644 LTLVPKMLAAGAQIF
+644 AGALFDAGASIF

-667 GVWES
+667 SIWEG
-672 ITSWVSDCVDWITE
+672 IVSWVEDCVNWISE
-686 KVTFW
+686 KVKFW
-691 QNQSDKVSQSS
+691 RDQSNKVAQSS
-702 GSTNGSHASGL
+702 GSSNGSHASGL

-735 ENKYYNNGYRSG
+735 ENKRYNNGYRSG
-747 GNTFNFYS
+747 GDTFNFYS

>member
-1 MIGGGSLALDLGSAV
+1 MALDLGSAV
-16 GYLLLDTSNFKKGL
+16 GYLLLDTSSFKKGL

-51 TALSSAMGKVGS
+51 TALSSAMGKAGS

-77 TLSVKT
+77 TVSVKT

-102 DSTADLNGQTVN
+102 DSTSELKGQTVN
-114 TMDALSSLAKQ
+114 TMDSLSSLAKQ

-144 AMAGYTVNEI
+144 AMAGYDVNEI

-226 SANLNFTDI
+226 SANLDFTDI

-247 SAAEGGTKLRNVIL
+247 SASEGGTKLRNVIL
-261 SLYAPTDVAAE
+261 SLYAPTDTAAE
-272 ELNTLGIQTQDANG
+272 ELKTLGIQTQDADG
-286 NVRDFQEVLK
+286 NVRNFQDVLK
-296 DLSGALDELS
+296 ELSGALDGLS
-306 EADRINAI
+306 ESDRLNAI

-356 TQLNNLNGQLTILK
+356 TQLDNLNGQLTILK

-396 SVVTWLNN
+396 SLVTWLNN
-404 LNDEQVQT
+404 LDESQVQT
-412 ITKVLEFAAAL
+412 IARILELAAAI

-428 IGSKVVAGL
+428 IGSKIVAGINML
-437 NSIATLITNFAPL
+437 TTLF
-450 VTTFGSTVAGLAAP
+450 TTFGPIVATIGSTVAGIAAP
-464 ILAVIAVIA
+464 ILAVIAAIV
-473 ALKLAWDNNFGGMR
+473 ALKLAWDTNFGGMR
-487 DKLTEFADTVTD
+487 DTIMSFISTVID
-499 RVTVIANFLQTVFTA
+499 RVTVIASFLQSAFTA
-514 FMGVI
+514 MMAII

-543 IFSSVIA
+543 IFGSVVTII
-550 VLTNAI
+550 TSAI

-590 LGLDSILNLFGVI
+590 LGLDAILNLFGVI

-611 TNAWNAIKT
+611 TNAWNAIKD
-620 AFVNVWNSI
+620 AFLNVWDAIMS
-629 IGWFKTAIND
+629 WFKEAIHD
-639 PEEIL
+639 PEETIL
-644 LTLVPKMLAAGAQIF
+644 GIADALFNAGASIF
-659 NSLWDGLK
+659 TSLWNGLK
-667 GVWES
+667 SIWSS
-672 ITSWVSDCVDWITE
+672 ITSWVSDCVSWITE
-686 KVTFW
+686 KVSFW
-691 QNQSDKVSQSS
+691 QDQSSKVSQSS
-702 GSTNGSHASGL
+702 GSSNGSHASGL

-735 ENKYYNNGYRSG
+735 ENKRYNNGYRSG
-747 GNTFNFYS
+747 GDTFNFYS
-755 PEAIDAVTA
+755 PESIDAVTA

>member
-1 MIGGGSLALDLGSAV
+1 MALDLGSAV
-16 GYLLLDTSNFKKGL
+16 GYLLLDTSSFKKGL

-51 TALSSAMGKVGS
+51 TALSSAMGKAGS
-63 TLTKTVTLPLVGLG
+63 TLTKSVTLPLVGLG

-102 DSTADLNGQTVN
+102 DSTSELNGQTVN
-114 TMDALSSLAKQ
+114 TMDSLSSLAKQ

-144 AMAGYTVNEI
+144 AMAGYDVNEI
-154 YGALPEVLN
+154 YDALPEVLN

-226 SANLNFTDI
+226 SANLDFTDI

-247 SAAEGGTKLRNVIL
+247 SASEGGTKLRNVIL
-261 SLYAPTDVAAE
+261 SLYAPTDTGAQKLEA
-272 ELNTLGIQTQDANG
+272 LGVQTQDADG
-286 NVRDFQEVLK
+286 NVRDFQDVLK
-296 DLSGALDELS
+296 DLSGALDGLS
-306 EADRINAI
+306 ESDRLNAI

-351 GQMSD
+351 GQMSE
-356 TQLNNLNGQLTILK
+356 TQLDNLNGQLTILK

-396 SVVTWLNN
+396 SLVTWLNN
-404 LNDEQVQT
+404 LDESQVQT
-412 ITKVLEFAAAL
+412 ITKILELAAAI

-428 IGSKVVAGL
+428 IGSKIVAGINML
-437 NSIATLITNFAPL
+437 TTLF
-450 VTTFGSTVAGLAAP
+450 TTFGPIVATIGSTVAGIAAP
-464 ILAVIAVIA
+464 ILAVIAAIV
-473 ALKLAWDNNFGGMR
+473 ALKLAWDTNFGGMR
-487 DKLTEFADTVTD
+487 DTIMNFISTVID
-499 RVTVIANFLQTVFTA
+499 RVTVIASFLQSAFTT
-514 FMGVI
+514 MMTVI

-543 IFSSVIA
+543 IFGSVVTII
-550 VLTNAI
+550 TSAI

-590 LGLDSILNLFGVI
+590 LGLDAILNLFGVI

-611 TNAWNAIKT
+611 TNAWNAIKD
-620 AFVNVWNSI
+620 AFLNVWDAIMS
-629 IGWFKTAIND
+629 WFKEAIHD
-639 PEEIL
+639 PEETIL
-644 LTLVPKMLAAGAQIF
+644 GIADALFNAGASIF
-659 NSLWDGLK
+659 TSLWNGLK
-667 GVWES
+667 SIWSS
-672 ITSWVSDCVDWITE
+672 ITSWVSDCVSWITE
-686 KVTFW
+686 KVSFW
-691 QNQSDKVSQSS
+691 QDQSSKVSQSS
-702 GSTNGSHASGL
+702 GSSNGSHASGL

-735 ENKYYNNGYRSG
+735 ENKRYNNGYRSG
-747 GNTFNFYS
+747 GDTFNFYS
-755 PEAIDAVTA
+755 PESIDAVTA